1 MVHDENAARVQSRPR
16 DFGALFAPRSVAVV
30 GASDTPGKW
39 GHVLAKG
46 ALAGEHRR
54 AVYLVNRSGGE
65 ILGREPHRSLA
76 ELPSAPELVA
86 VAVPASGFADTVDA
100 AIAAGARAIVAISA
114 GLGESGPEG
123 TRREREAVTRI
134 RAAGAL
140 LLGPNCLGVTDAH
153 AELWLAW
160 QGFREG
166 PVALISQSGN
176 LALEIGE
183 LLAAYDLGISRFASL
198 GNQADVDATD
208 LLQAVAADEQTR
220 LIALYVE
227 DFRDGRA
234 FARAASQVVAVGK
247 PVVLMSAGRSAA
259 GARSARSHTGALAS
273 DGRAIDAACR
283 AAGVVRTSTPK
294 ELVDAVQAL
303 LAPKPL
309 RGRRIGVVGDGGG
322 HNAVAADAVA
332 ARGFELPAFS
342 ERLSGEL
349 AAVLPA
355 TASTANPVDFA
366 GGGEHDVTT
375 YPRVARM
382 LLRSAEVDAV
392 LLTGY
397 FGGYG
402 DDSELQAARELARIG
417 REAAAP
423 LVVHTMYAD
432 SAAASVLRAGGAPVC
447 REIEA
452 TARTLET
459 MRARAAGATH
469 AVPDLPAPAPHR
481 AGEDYWSARELV
493 ASAGIE
499 LVAARRVR
507 TSDQAVRAAGELGFP
522 VVLKALGALHKS
534 DVGGVVVDIRDE
546 QTLRRAFDALQ
557 TPLAAEELSL
567 ERMAAVHD
575 GVELLVGTRR
585 DHRFGPIVLV
595 GVGGL
600 YAEILDDVAVAL
612 APVDADGARELVLA
626 LRGAALLTGAR
637 GRPPVAVAAA
647 ADVIAAV
654 SLLGAAC
661 PDIDHIEINPLLV
674 TPAGAVAL
682 DARVIPHRPN
692 LPG

>member
-1 MVHDENAARVQSRPR
+1 MMVHDENAARVLARHR
-16 DFGALFAPRSVAVV
+16 EFGALFAPRSVAVV
-30 GASDTPGKW
+30 GASATPGKW

-54 AVYLVNRSGGE
+54 AVYLVNRRGGK
-65 ILGREPHRSLA
+65 ILGRRAHRSLA
-76 ELPSAPELVA
+76 ELPEPPDLVA
-86 VAVPASGFADTVDA
+86 VAVPARGFADTVDA
-100 AIAAGARAIVAISA
+100 AIAAGARAIVAISG

-123 TRREREAVTRI
+123 TRLEQEAVARI
-134 RAAGAL
+134 REAGAL

-160 QGFREG
+160 AGFRQG

-208 LLQAVAADEQTR
+208 LLQAVASDEQTR

-234 FARAASQVVAVGK
+234 FARAASQVVAAGK
-247 PVVLMSAGRSAA
+247 PVVLMSVGRSAA

-283 AAGVVRTSTPK
+283 AAGVVRAATPK
-294 ELVDAVQAL
+294 ELVDAAQAL
-303 LAPKPL
+303 LAPHAL
-309 RGRRIGVVGDGGG
+309 RGLRIGVIGDGGG
-322 HNAVAADAVA
+322 HNAVAADAVSA
-332 ARGFELPAFS
+332 LGFELPAFS

-355 TASTANPVDFA
+355 TASTPNPVDFA
-366 GGGEHDVTT
+366 GGGERDVTT
-375 YPRVARM
+375 YPRVART
-382 LLRSAEVDAV
+382 LVTSAEVDAV
-392 LLTGY
+392 VLTGY

-402 DDSELQAARELARIG
+402 EDGELHAARELARLG
-417 REAAAP
+417 REGPAA

-432 SAAASVLRAGGAPVC
+432 SAAASVLRANGAPVY

-452 TARTLET
+452 AARALET
-459 MRARAAGATH
+459 MRARATGAAH
-469 AVPDLPAPAPHR
+469 AVPDLPAPVPRPVA
-481 AGEDYWSARELV
+481 EDYWSARQLL
-493 ASAGIE
+493 ASARIE
-499 LVAARRVR
+499 LVEARRVR
-507 TSDQAVRAAGELGFP
+507 TSDDAALAAGELGFP

-534 DVGGVVVDIRDE
+534 DAGGVVVDIGDVE
-546 QTLRRAFDALQ
+546 TLRRALDSLQ
-557 TPLAAEELSL
+557 TRLAAKEFSL
-567 ERMAAVHD
+567 ERMAPVHE

-612 APVDADGARELVLA
+612 APVDAAGARELLLS
-626 LRGAALLTGAR
+626 LRGAALMMGAR
-637 GRPPVAVAAA
+637 GRPPVAIAAA
-647 ADVIAAV
+647 AEVIAAL
-654 SLLGAAC
+654 SQLGAGK
-661 PDIDHIEINPLLV
+661 IDV
-674 TPAGAVAL
+674 AVIF
-682 DARVIPHRPN
+682 R
-692 LPG
+692 